1 MKCVNF
7 LPGLFFLLFS
17 SVVAIAQPDSENSS
31 TTEHYCSYHG
41 GTLLNIRAVQQ
52 FRSEEEARSVMNEIV
67 NVVGLRPNFVVQAS
81 NVPNAA
87 AWINNSER
95 YVLYNPTFI
104 QNVKVNTRTYWSAI
118 SILAHEIGHHLNGHT
133 LTQTGSRPKTEL
145 EADEFSGYA
154 LRKMGATLDEAQA
167 AMRLLANP
175 QGSATHPPRYERLQA
190 IQEGWIRADEQL
202 AGNPNTQPAAQQNGS
217 TQQPSIHAPRINL
230 SRAPAYAQWRV
241 SMVSNPH
248 NAYYITKQNTFVAV
262 RNGKV
267 YTLGSL
273 LATENTNYPFIIKLD
288 NSPDLFVSSKWEL
301 VSQKGEN
308 IGYLL
313 KD

>member
-7 LPGLFFLLFS
+7 LPGLLFLLFS
-17 SVVAIAQPDSENSS
+17 SSVAIAQSGTENIG
-31 TTEHYCSYHG
+31 TPERYCSYNG
-41 GTLLNIRAVQQ
+41 GTILSIKAIHQ
-52 FRSEEEARSVMNEIV
+52 FRSEEEAREVMNKIV
-67 NVVGLRPNFVVQAS
+67 DVVGLRPNFVVRAS
-81 NVPNAA
+81 NVTNAA

-95 YVLYNPTFI
+95 YVLYNPRFI

-175 QGSATHPPRYERLQA
+175 YGSPTHPPRYERLQA
-190 IQEGWIRADEQL
+190 IQRGWMRADNQL
-202 AGNPNTQPAAQQNGS
+202 AESATVRPAAQQNDPE
-217 TQQPSIHAPRINL
+217 QQSPVQTPQVNKPK
-230 SRAPAYAQWRV
+230 APAYAQWRV
-241 SMVSNPH
+241 TMVSNP
-248 NAYYITKQNTFVAV
+248 NSSYYITKQNTFVTV
-262 RNGKV
+262 RNGRV
-267 YTLGSL
+267 YTLGSF
-273 LATENTNYPFIIKLD
+273 LATENADYPFIIKLD
-288 NSPDLFVSSKWEL
+288 NSPDLFVSDKWEL
-301 VSQKGEN
+301 VSQKGES

>member
-17 SVVAIAQPDSENSS
+17 SFVAIAQPETENTSA
-31 TTEHYCSYHG
+31 TDQYCSYHG
-41 GTLLNIRAVQQ
+41 GTLINIRAVNQ

-133 LTQTGSRPKTEL
+133 LTQTGSRPQTEL

-154 LRKMGATLDEAQA
+154 LRKMGATLAEAQA

-175 QGSATHPPRYERLQA
+175 QGSATHPPRYDRLLA
-190 IQEGWIRADEQL
+190 IQEGWIRADNQL
-202 AGNPNTQPAAQQNGS
+202 VGNGNAQPASQQDGAV
-217 TQQPSIHAPRINL
+217 QPSPVNVPRVNM

-241 SMVSNPH
+241 SMASNPN

-273 LATENTNYPFIIKLD
+273 LATENTNYPFIIKLE
-288 NSPDLFVSSKWEL
+288 NSPDLFVSSNWEL
-301 VSQKGEN
+301 ISRKGEN